1 MIVDRDIENFYIL
14 RQFDKFMIGHNGF
27 IAGGC
32 FKNVFNREKVKDVDV
47 FFKTKND
54 LNKAIGYFDSMTS
67 GYELDDK
74 REEEYLFCYETE
86 NVKAYRHKAT
96 EIIIEL
102 CKKVFG
108 EPKEIIENFDFTI
121 TKFAYYK
128 EEIIDDEVLG
138 ISHIEYKALC
148 DDKFFEHLH
157 LKRLVT
163 DDKILFPMSTFERTI
178 RYVKYG
184 YMPCKE
190 TKLKI
195 AQAIHNISDEE
206 LIVGKSLYDGMD

>member
-1 MIVDRDIENFYIL
+1 MTVDRDIENFYIL
-14 RQFDKFMIGHNGF
+14 RRFDKFMIGHNGF

-32 FKNVFNREKVKDVDV
+32 FKNVFNHEKVKDVDV

-54 LNKAIGYFDSMTS
+54 LNKAVGYFDSMAS

-74 REEEYLFCYETE
+74 RDEEYIFCYETE

-96 EIIIEL
+96 KIIVEL

-128 EEIIDDEVLG
+128 EEIIDDEVLE

-157 LKRLVT
+157 LKRLVI
-163 DDKILFPMSTFERTI
+163 DDKILFPMSTLERTI

-184 YMPCKE
+184 YMPCKK

-195 AQAIHNISDEE
+195 AQAIHDISDEE